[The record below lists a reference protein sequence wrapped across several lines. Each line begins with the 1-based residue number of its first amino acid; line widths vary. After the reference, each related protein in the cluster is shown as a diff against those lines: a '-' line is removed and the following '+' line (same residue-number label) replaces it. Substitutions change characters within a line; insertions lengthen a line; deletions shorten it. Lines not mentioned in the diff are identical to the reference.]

1 MPLSYEYNKHD
12 RRDILRHAKALEG
25 YVVGDVYILE
35 ETGKHRE
42 DILQYYA
49 ERFIQGWTDDDG
61 TEHRGDKGRIGFL
74 VQEVYFDEP
83 RDHVAE
89 ADLGAVGVELKVSPL
104 IYKQRAGLKVKERL
118 VLGMINRNNPL
129 PERFC
134 DSHIYEKCRLMMLV
148 YYIDET
154 NQGRTPF
161 QFPFYKSAYVR
172 IPDVDMAM
180 IEQDYRY
187 IRDCVNEGRYEDL
200 HESET
205 HYLSPCKK
213 NSGRAFSFK
222 PSYMNQIFS
231 EYIDANHLLYD
242 PNTDQETFDII
253 RQYDAIV
260 TNPDELRE
268 YTFEEIVLN
277 RFEPY
282 IGMTIT
288 EIRQA
293 LMEPADFETWTTKTT
308 IDKAEFARTT
318 FAMLGITSEHAEE
331 FVRSNTYVKTLR
343 VNENLTMNEDISFS
357 AFDFSE
363 LMEESWEESTVY
375 EEMVDRKFLWSVFKD
390 NGEDFV
396 FYGARFWSLPS
407 QDESIVKEG
416 WDDIREII
424 RDGVVFVKDRKDDG
438 TFILTKRGKNRM
450 LNNFPDSRNTNPGRK
465 EYRLCPSPKP
475 YNRIISIRPHA
486 SLVYYDLQSIGYC
499 DTDNPR
505 SNGSVLPNGD
515 IMTKQCFWFNNEYI
529 LEQIQDMFI
538 E

>member
-1 MPLSYEYNKHD
+1 MPLSYNYNKHD

-25 YVVGDVYILE
+25 YIVGDVYMLE
-35 ETGKHRE
+35 ENGKHRT
-42 DILQYYA
+42 DILEYYA
-49 ERFIQGWTDDDG
+49 EKFIQGWTDEDG
-61 TEHRGDKGRIGFL
+61 TVHRGDKGRIGFL

-83 RDHVAE
+83 RDNEAQ
-89 ADLGAVGVELKVSPL
+89 ADLSEVGVELKVSPL
-104 IYKQRAGLKVKERL
+104 IYKPRAGLKVKERL
-118 VLGMINRNNPL
+118 VLGMINRNTQL
-129 PERFC
+129 PENFC
-134 DSHIYEKCRLMMLV
+134 DSHVYEKCRLIMIV

-161 QFPFYKSAYVR
+161 QFPFYKSAYIR

-200 HESET
+200 HESEA

-222 PSYMNQIFS
+222 PSYMNQLFS

-242 PNTDQETFDII
+242 PNTDQETYEII
-253 RQYDAIV
+253 RQYDAII
-260 TNPDELRE
+260 TNPEELERHS
-268 YTFEEIVLN
+268 FEDIVLS

-288 EIRQA
+288 EIRHS
-293 LMEPADFETWTTKTT
+293 LMDSDAFETWSANTT

-318 FAMLGITSEHAEE
+318 FAMLGITSEEAEE

-343 VNENLTMNEDISFS
+343 VNNNLTMNEDISFP
-357 AFDFSE
+357 AFDFEE
-363 LMEESWEESTVY
+363 LMDENWEESTVY

-396 FYGARFWSLPS
+396 FHGAKFWSMPE
-407 QDESIVKEG
+407 QDVPIIKSG

-424 RDGVVFVKDRKDDG
+424 RNGVVFVKDQKEDG
-438 TFILTKRGKNRM
+438 SFILTKRGKNRI
-450 LNNFPDSRNTNPGRK
+450 LNNFPDSRNTNPLRK

-486 SLVYYDLQSIGYC
+486 TLVYYDLQSIDYR
-499 DTDNPR
+499 DTESSRN
-505 SNGSVLPNGD
+505 NGSELPNGD

-529 LEQIQDMFI
+529 LEQIQDMFD